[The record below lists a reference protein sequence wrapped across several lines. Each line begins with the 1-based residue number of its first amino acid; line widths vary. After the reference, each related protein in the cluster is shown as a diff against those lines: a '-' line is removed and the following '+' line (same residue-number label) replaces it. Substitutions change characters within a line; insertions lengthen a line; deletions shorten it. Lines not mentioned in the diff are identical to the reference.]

1 MLMNALEMG
10 AAFMVKLYT
19 WAILME
25 PATRNAPNVVQMMA
39 VEENVAGR
47 DATTPTRLSAT
58 IEKTEEECLV
68 LTGNASILNAVST
81 TKRISIIQL

>member
-1 MLMNALEMG
+1 MG

-19 WAILME
+19 WARLKESANIH
-25 PATRNAPNVVQMMA
+25 APNVVNIPA
-39 VEENVAGR
+39 ITELAGNVAGR

-58 IEKTEEECLV
+58 IEETEEECLV
-68 LTGNASILNAVST
+68 RTGNVSILNAVST